1 MKLSNFSIEK
11 PILSTVIILLLMVI
25 GLFCYRELPL
35 RQYPSVSFPI
45 VAIDTHYNG
54 ASASTIENKVTKV
67 IEEYVS
73 SIEGVKS
80 IESQSM
86 FGNSYIQI
94 EFTPNKNID
103 NAINDIR
110 EKISSI
116 LPKLPHEVETP
127 QISRS
132 ALKEDIIMWI
142 DFEAKNL
149 STMNATDYAE
159 KFLVDAFSTIEGV
172 ARVKI
177 GGSLKKSLRVWINP
191 QKLAE
196 YDLTVQDIKATLLNE
211 INDQAIGEIE
221 SKNVY
226 LNVQILKNYN
236 SIDEFKNLILK
247 TSDNGYSVKLS
258 DVSTIGIEPLET
270 RNLYKSNGK
279 QLIALGIIKQS
290 KSNILDIISQA
301 RQKVELINKNLPSDM
316 KLIISYD
323 SSESIKTCIHE
334 VYIALIVAIALV
346 TLVIFIFFGSLKTTL
361 IPLITIPIS
370 LISTFIILYL
380 LGYSINL
387 LTLLALVL
395 ASSLVIDDAIIV
407 LENIHRRMTEYG
419 EPISVACFKG
429 TSQVAH
435 AILATA
441 LILVIVFVPMIFL
454 KGQIGMLFKE
464 FSIVIISSIAFSSV
478 GALTIIPMLSKI
490 LLKTNSEKFSFVDFV
505 DNKFSLIS
513 KIYLNNLKIVIKYPK
528 VICTVL
534 LVCILSVF
542 ILLKNIPVEFMPQED
557 QGSFSILIRGP
568 EGVSY
573 DYMLNYVDTVEKR
586 LLPLITQGEF
596 SRFLIRLPNNSSSGV
611 FNLAKGSI
619 VLNEKMHRK
628 SVFHYM
634 QLVKDICADLAG
646 VKISTSL
653 DNSFSDPE
661 DSLFQFIIAGQT
673 YEELMQWQ
681 KIILNKIDQKY
692 LLNVESD
699 YNLSKPYIGIRI
711 DKELAATQGIK
722 LIDITDTLE
731 NLLKPKKVTIFND
744 GLENYQ
750 IVLENEKKFK
760 KQPNDINN
768 IYVRSNKTKQLVS
781 LSNLVELEN
790 LVESKSLNHYNKIR
804 SITFSAD
811 LAQKIDVK
819 RAVNYITNLVKQEL
833 PFSAKLQFKGE
844 VSKYNEMIKSIESIA
859 FWIILIIFLLL
870 VAQFESIL
878 YPCLVLLVI
887 PFAIFGVLITLYLIN
902 SSINVYSLI
911 AGLIVIAV
919 SIKNSVL
926 IVEYASKLKVQGYS
940 SLDAIITSSTQRL
953 RPIIMTTFISA
964 IGTLPLIISNS
975 FGKESRFIIGVAIFF
990 GMIIS
995 VFLTIFLIP
1004 ALYAFLVKDELNNN

>member
-73 SIEGVKS
+73 SIEGIKS

-94 EFTPNKNID
+94 EFAPNKNID

-116 LPKLPHEVETP
+116 LPKLPYEVETP

-301 RQKVELINKNLPSDM
+301 KQKVELINKNLPSDM

-441 LILVIVFVPMIFL
+441 LILIIVFVPMIFL

-586 LLPLITQGEF
+586 LLSLITQGEF

-611 FNLAKGSI
+611 FNMAKGSI

-750 IVLENEKKFK
+750 IILENEKKFK

-768 IYVRSNKTKQLVS
+768 IYVRSNKTKQLFS

-811 LAQKIDVK
+811 LTQKIDVK

-833 PFSAKLQFKGE
+833 PLSAKLQFKGE

-953 RPIIMTTFISA
+953 RPIIMTTFISV

-975 FGKESRFIIGVAIFF
+975 FGKESRFIIGVTIFF
-990 GMIIS
+990 GMIFSDNFFNTS
-995 VFLTIFLIP
+995 VIRIFG
-1004 ALYAFLVKDELNNN
+1004 ER